1 MLRLDRITLHNFKS
15 FRHANINFSKGFNCI
30 VGPNG
35 SGKSN
40 ICDALLFAMGESS
53 LKRMR
58 VSSAKGLINA
68 MAKPVKSDGV
78 RRAYTTVAFTG
89 DENIEISRIIK
100 SNNKISYRINGKRST
115 RQQVLDLLKA
125 HKAELNETNTIIQGE
140 ITKILNLSARERRS
154 LIDIAAGISEFDE
167 KREAAQKEL
176 EKVDAKINEANIM
189 LGERQAFLNEL
200 EKEKS
205 DAERYLELQAKIKK
219 TTYTMLKAREE
230 QISGEYKN
238 VVEGYDRLTN
248 RRKSLEAEIKKL
260 DDELSS
266 VTSYKEKLVKKMN
279 EGSIELSTANK
290 MLDETSS
297 NIRIQENLIRQIEE
311 SIANGKERIKG
322 LKEESESI
330 TKKLDSNAAE
340 MAMLKS
346 ALASAEKELAKHAI
360 DEHSSGK
367 EIIARYSELQK
378 ELLGIEGVLSDINSE
393 CISRNS
399 ELSKLQD
406 GLSAANSEIERMEA
420 ERKALDES
428 YKKLQKELKAELD
441 KLQAGRGRLQDINA
455 KIGEQNIAASKFD
468 TELINLREQLA
479 LSGKSQDRITPI
491 LKAELKKGFYG
502 RASELLKCDDEYA
515 VAVYASTA
523 SRLNYYVVDSIETA
537 SRAIE
542 IIKAK
547 NLGRASFIPI
557 NEIRVARGQQTNLQ
571 PLINKVSFDEK
582 YRKAFEYIFAN
593 TYLVDSITGLG
604 KSELGAG
611 RFVTLE
617 GELVEQS
624 GVVTGGRF
632 TAKQL
637 PRTLESALNKMTSDR
652 KAVAQKIA
660 ELEKAGEE
668 ARKEISQADAR
679 TAGINA
685 ELKHAEDDILKIKA
699 EMSRSSRIKIEAL
712 PRISEIEKANKE
724 LTQRKIEA
732 EQKKEEIRA
741 EADRIHELL
750 SRSSQKGS
758 SQDAQK
764 GLEEANRLRA
774 SVEETK
780 IKLAEFE
787 KENQMHTQRRAAITK
802 EVKQEEAAMKDQHKR
817 IAEAERA
824 IMEYGKRKGDV
835 EAKIKAHGTASD
847 SLLKEVQ
854 QLDEKLSKMGF
865 QEGKASN
872 EVEKVDKEMIETE
885 GRRSQLQTRLS
896 DIKAE
901 LISYQDVEAVE
912 YKSIEEL
919 ERQATESKHELELL
933 GSVNLKAPEAYAQ
946 RKKDVEEARGK
957 MDVLDKEKSSILG
970 MISEIESRKL
980 SVFNQTFEEVNKNFQ
995 KLYNTVFEGS
1005 AYIYLDGSDPFTAK
1019 LMFNVQNG
1027 GKRRTDEGLSGGEKS
1042 ILMLSLIFS
1051 IQMRKPMAFYI
1062 FDEIDAALD
1071 RENSKKLSKLV
1082 RELAKTSQFIVGRH
1096 NDSLITMAEA
1106 AIGVARQEGYS
1117 RAVGIEMVGKNGVVI
1132 GKGETR

>member
-479 LSGKSQDRITPI
+479 LSGKSQDRITP
-491 LKAELKKGFYG
+491 
-502 RASELLKCDDEYA
+502 
-515 VAVYASTA
+515 
-523 SRLNYYVVDSIETA
+523 
-537 SRAIE
+537 
-542 IIKAK
+542 
-547 NLGRASFIPI
+547 
-557 NEIRVARGQQTNLQ
+557 
-571 PLINKVSFDEK
+571 
-582 YRKAFEYIFAN
+582 
-593 TYLVDSITGLG
+593 
-604 KSELGAG
+604 
-611 RFVTLE
+611 
-617 GELVEQS
+617 
-624 GVVTGGRF
+624 
-632 TAKQL
+632 
-637 PRTLESALNKMTSDR
+637 
-652 KAVAQKIA
+652 
-660 ELEKAGEE
+660 
-668 ARKEISQADAR
+668 
-679 TAGINA
+679 
-685 ELKHAEDDILKIKA
+685 
-699 EMSRSSRIKIEAL
+699 
-712 PRISEIEKANKE
+712 
-724 LTQRKIEA
+724 
-732 EQKKEEIRA
+732 
-741 EADRIHELL
+741 
-750 SRSSQKGS
+750 
-758 SQDAQK
+758 
-764 GLEEANRLRA
+764 
-774 SVEETK
+774 
-780 IKLAEFE
+780 
-787 KENQMHTQRRAAITK
+787 
-802 EVKQEEAAMKDQHKR
+802 
-817 IAEAERA
+817 
-824 IMEYGKRKGDV
+824 
-835 EAKIKAHGTASD
+835 
-847 SLLKEVQ
+847 
-854 QLDEKLSKMGF
+854 
-865 QEGKASN
+865 
-872 EVEKVDKEMIETE
+872 
-885 GRRSQLQTRLS
+885 RLS
-896 DIKAE
+896 DI
-901 LISYQDVEAVE
+901 
-912 YKSIEEL
+912 
-919 ERQATESKHELELL
+919 
-933 GSVNLKAPEAYAQ
+933 
-946 RKKDVEEARGK
+946 
-957 MDVLDKEKSSILG
+957 
-970 MISEIESRKL
+970 ESRA
-980 SVFNQTFEEVNKNFQ
+980 EERVLWK
-995 KLYNTVFEGS
+995 G
-1005 AYIYLDGSDPFTAK
+1005 
-1019 LMFNVQNG
+1019 
-1027 GKRRTDEGLSGGEKS
+1027 
-1042 ILMLSLIFS
+1042 
-1051 IQMRKPMAFYI
+1051 
-1062 FDEIDAALD
+1062 
-1071 RENSKKLSKLV
+1071 V
-1082 RELAKTSQFIVGRH
+1082 RASEVR
-1096 NDSLITMAEA
+1096 
-1106 AIGVARQEGYS
+1106 
-1117 RAVGIEMVGKNGVVI
+1117 
-1132 GKGETR
+1132 